1 MNSPQEGE
9 GSLELDLHWTERI
22 LAEFLRRELHRT
34 GCRRFVVGLSG
45 GIDSAVSTYL
55 AARALGS
62 ENVFACRMPYRTSS
76 ESSLADAQEVI
87 DDLKLPA
94 ETIEISAMVDGFA
107 ATTEDPGSLRLGN
120 VMARVRMTLLHDRS
134 AKHRAL
140 VLGTS
145 NKTELLLGYGTI
157 HGDMAS
163 ALNPIGDLYKTQ
175 VRALAQHL
183 GVPRSICE
191 KPPSADL
198 WPDQNDEQD
207 LGMTYAEIDPLLA
220 CMVDARMS
228 RSALIRRGFE
238 AERIDELS
246 RRIIRSQFKRKMPVI
261 AKIGTRSIGW
271 DFLYPR
277 DWKS

>member
-1 MNSPQEGE
+1 MSTSREAE

-34 GCRRFVVGLSG
+34 GCSRFVVGLSG

-55 AARALGS
+55 AARALGA
-62 ENVFACRMPYRTSS
+62 ENVFACRLPFRSSS
-76 ESSLADAQEVI
+76 ESSLSDAQEVI
-87 DDLKLPA
+87 DDLGLPA
-94 ETIEISAMVDGFA
+94 ETVDISAMVDGFA
-107 ATTEDPGSLRLGN
+107 ESAGDADSLRLGN
-120 VMARVRMTLLHDRS
+120 VMARVRMALLYDRS

-145 NKTELLLGYGTI
+145 NKTELLLGYGTL

-163 ALNPIGDLYKTQ
+163 ALNPIGDLYKSQ
-175 VRALAQHL
+175 VRALAKHL

-207 LGMTYAEIDPLLA
+207 LGMTYAQIDPLLA
-220 CMVDARMS
+220 RMVDARMS
-228 RSALIRRGFE
+228 RAALIEQGFS

-246 RRIIRSQFKRKMPVI
+246 RRIVRSQFKRRMPVI

-277 DWKS
+277 DWQS